1 MLVYLTCWHSWADM
15 SMYLT
20 CRRIWHV
27 DIFDMLTYM
36 SWHVN
41 VPELTCW
48 QSGSCTPWGLAWSMC
63 SLPWMFFRF
72 PRDRPPLLG
81 WRIGRGQSPDTGSG
95 PCPRWERSAWRTAHC
110 KEEGRNITYTV
121 YVLVLN
127 KLCWSQSKGLLTFE
141 KKKNKLKQQY
151 MEAAMPSFGWWSIY
165 AWQHINPNSIWRQQS
180 AVPYFCWY
188 FQPVLSFSSQW
199 TQVLPLGST

>member
-1 MLVYLTCWHSWADM
+1 MINPLICTCTGTYLSEHLTYQSRHVDIPKQTCWCTWSDIDVHDMLVYLTCWRSWADM

-48 QSGSCTPWGLAWSMC
+48 RSGSCTPWGLAWSMC

-95 PCPRWERSAWRTAHC
+95 PCPRWEQSAWRTAHC

-141 KKKNKLKQQY
+141 KKKTN
-151 MEAAMPSFGWWSIY
+151 
-165 AWQHINPNSIWRQQS
+165 
-180 AVPYFCWY
+180 
-188 FQPVLSFSSQW
+188 
-199 TQVLPLGST
+199 